1 MQILYTCIYL
11 QELFSYRKKN
21 HRFYVYCEGNSWNI
35 LKCKTTKVCL
45 MKSPNILRTRCEK
58 VFFKEIVNPCLLTN
72 LKKRN
77 VKYFLFDRKLRQVK
91 PNSLNPFTDDGLS
104 FCKV

>member
-58 VFFKEIVNPCLLTN
+58 VFFLRNSQSVSIDKFEE
-72 LKKRN
+72 KK
-77 VKYFLFDRKLRQVK
+77 
-91 PNSLNPFTDDGLS
+91 
-104 FCKV
+104 C